1 MMATKAD
8 ETIVPINDPII
19 LVTSDGTNQQTLS
32 DDPPTTTQNNV
43 KNNSKNA
50 LQDVQEEFKAQQSD
64 SSTAQ
69 DLQKDSQE
77 QQNDNIRAEDVQEQS
92 QEQRKTSRLFYLR
105 IIKRISLV
113 FIALCICSGVVFSK
127 ISLVSIT
134 GRMFEIM
141 STSNVTTFSDERIVL
156 SRSLLFIPQWLFVR
170 QPDVT

>member
-8 ETIVPINDPII
+8 KTITPVIDPTI
-19 LVTSDGTNQQTLS
+19 LVTSNGTNQQTLS
-32 DDPPTTTQNNV
+32 DDPPTATQNNV

-50 LQDVQEEFKAQQSD
+50 LQDVQEEFQAQQSD
-64 SSTAQ
+64 SSAAQ

-77 QQNDNIRAEDVQEQS
+77 QQNDNITAEDV

-105 IIKRISLV
+105 IIKWIFLV
-113 FIALCICSGVVFSK
+113 FLALCICSGVVSSK

-134 GRMFEIM
+134 GRMFDLM

-156 SRSLLFIPQWLFVR
+156 SRSLLFIQLTLSLFF
-170 QPDVT
+170 